1 MVKTFI
7 VSLLAIAC
15 FIEGYHI
22 YWHEHCPK
30 CEVCEY

>member
-1 MVKTFI
+1 
-7 VSLLAIAC
+7 LLAIAC